1 MKLHSH
7 HKKLVH
13 VQLSLNFLSKFFLS
27 PLTHLP
33 DIRPIMQMVCQSHV
47 ILVPGL
53 PFGDANFNIDSIE
66 SRPSY
71 GYDSLNDRWVMAS
84 VVRKWMPKVLRR
96 KRGKSMTFI

>member
-1 MKLHSH
+1 MCWFPKKDEHMKLHSH

-13 VQLSLNFLSKFFLS
+13 VQLSLNFLSMFFLS

-71 GYDSLNDRWVMAS
+71 GYDSLNDCWVMAS
-84 VVRKWMPKVLRR
+84 GSEKMDA
-96 KRGKSMTFI
+96 KSSP